1 MKMETNL
8 PEDKKPKY
16 PVPVMLN
23 GKQVGTMD
31 SRGAVTFTDQS
42 AASTVL
48 SMMES
53 KAIGLSS
60 KDGKGNE
67 YKDGS
72 IHFTTLGQEEDIK
85 MENHRIKMAKKKGRM
100 I

>member
-1 MKMETNL
+1 MKTNL
-8 PEDKKPKY
+8 PDDKTKY
-16 PVPVMLN
+16 PIPVMLN

-31 SRGAVTFTDQS
+31 SRGAVTFTDDS
-42 AASTVL
+42 AINTVMK
-48 SMMES
+48 MMDS
-53 KAIGLSS
+53 NAIGLSS
-60 KDGKGNE
+60 KDSKGNV

-85 MENHRIKMAKKKGRM
+85 MENHKIKMMKKKGRM